1 MSLFRPLGGILPSD
15 DGRAAELEKKRREM
29 REEYVSF
36 LRDKAER
43 YSPQQRSK
51 SIAAVR
57 HEMAQ
62 ERAKELSRHD
72 SRGGF
77 GHANKRDS
85 DIPGRHTNPYHMTDH
100 VTGTWDEDEKGLHE
114 WVKRKGRLQSSA
126 NLHDDL
132 GSRSFSAPVG
142 VGLSIGREETLDEKK
157 QRQSQYRSELRE
169 QIRKKHQ
176 LLESNIEET
185 KPRPIIKKPSPD
197 PSPREATRHYRD
209 KREEQLPNYPSH
221 YYPPSHYYDSSYM
234 PYQSHTPYYYPPFPP
249 YPMPIRGQYYPPQ
262 FQAPDMYNPY
272 LPQERK
278 STPPRISSPSPRQQ
292 EKFREER
299 EVRWEKEDNR
309 TTQKEARTLRSILD
323 EQVREKKERDE
334 REKQKR
340 ANFIL
345 KVESEVYDPWGKP
358 GGGAP
363 LTDATG
369 NVVTERGLLRKSFDG
384 TSPRLS
390 EEEKKMLQQQKQR
403 EELQQQIK
411 EREEEKMRE
420 KFKKQQEEEQE
431 EMRIKNEAERLRQRA
446 LKEMEAEKDHV
457 DEDQSPP
464 SISKPLLSKQELAE
478 QRFKEELEKKKLR
491 EKEEQERLQLLADK
505 MANDIK
511 PEWTRQQSP
520 PIPTLRDNPRLTAP
534 PKSPPIPT
542 LRDNPRPTA
551 PPKSPP
557 IPTLR
562 DNPRPTES
570 PPIPALRHPATPPKS
585 PIPAKLLKNDTT
597 PPALPPQSYSAIA
610 LPQAPPTNHTHFDT
624 PSPEVIKLPPQQ
636 STTDSNVLQNLSILK
651 NQLRKNLP
659 AYKKPDSYPPPIRL
673 KPVIP
678 SPKPQPPAQDTVNT
692 FNQIKYSRPTDSRI
706 SFWCQYPEVPRTNT
720 ALEMQQDALLQHQQQ
735 RNQDP
740 NNIPDITGATR
751 QHLVSKNPSLAPPM
765 PRPPTGQ
772 SLFTV
777 DTLDINGLAA
787 RNEDRARR
795 LEAILN
801 AHHGNQRQDHRAIL
815 DNFMGS
821 LGTGRNERGHQM
833 SASSDVS
840 LDCDTVFQP
849 LPLN

>member
-1 MSLFRPLGGILPSD
+1 MDVTFRPLGGILPSD
-15 DGRAAELEKKRREM
+15 DGRAAEIEKKRREM
-29 REEYVSF
+29 REEYVTF
-36 LRDKAER
+36 LRDKAEHD
-43 YSPQQRSK
+43 SPQQRAK
-51 SIAAVR
+51 SIAEVR

-62 ERAKELSRHD
+62 ERAKELSQHG

-77 GHANKRDS
+77 GRANKRDD
-85 DIPGRHTNPYHMTDH
+85 DIPGTYTKPYHMTDH

-114 WVKRKGRLQSSA
+114 WVKRKGHLQSSV
-126 NLHDDL
+126 HSSDDL
-132 GSRSFSAPVG
+132 GSRSFSAPVAIG
-142 VGLSIGREETLDEKK
+142 FSIGREETLDEKK

-176 LLESNIEET
+176 ILESNIEET

-197 PSPREATRHYRD
+197 TSPREVTRHYRD
-209 KREEQLPNYPSH
+209 KGEQREQLPNYPHH
-221 YYPPSHYYDSSYM
+221 YYPPSHYYDPPYT
-234 PYQSHTPYYYPPFPP
+234 PYQNHTPYYYPPYPP
-249 YPMPIRGQYYPPQ
+249 YPMPMRGPYYPPH
-262 FQAPDMYNPY
+262 FQTPDMYNPY
-272 LPQERK
+272 LPRARQT
-278 STPPRISSPSPRQQ
+278 TPPMARSPSPRQQ
-292 EKFREER
+292 EKVKEKR

-309 TTQKEARTLRSILD
+309 TTQKETRTLRSILD
-323 EQVREKKERDE
+323 EQVREKKEREE

-390 EEEKKMLQQQKQR
+390 EEEKKTLQQQRQR

-411 EREEEKMRE
+411 EKEELKMRE
-420 KFKKQQEEEQE
+420 KLKKQHEEEQE
-431 EMRIKNEAERLRQRA
+431 ETRIKNEVERLHQRA
-446 LKEMEAEKDHV
+446 LKEMETEKESV
-457 DEDQSPP
+457 DEDQPP
-464 SISKPLLSKQELAE
+464 LSVTKPLLSKQELAE

-505 MANDIK
+505 MANDVK
-511 PEWTRQQSP
+511 PDWTRQQSP
-520 PIPTLRDNPRLTAP
+520 PIPTLRDNPHPAP
-534 PKSPPIPT
+534 
-542 LRDNPRPTA
+542 

-570 PPIPALRHPATPPKS
+570 PPVPTLGRPATPPKS
-585 PIPAKLLKNDTT
+585 PPIPAIQSKLLKNETT
-597 PPALPPQSYSAIA
+597 PQALPQSYSAIT
-610 LPQAPPTNHTHFDT
+610 LPQAPPISHTHLDT
-624 PSPEVIKLPPQQ
+624 PSPEVIKLSPQQ

-659 AYKKPDSYPPPIRL
+659 TYKKPDSHPPPIKL
-673 KPVIP
+673 KPIIP
-678 SPKPQPPAQDTVNT
+678 NPKPQPPLQDAVNT
-692 FNQIKYSRPTDSRI
+692 FNQIKYSRPTDSRL
-706 SFWCQYPEVPRTNT
+706 SFWRQYPEPPRTNT
-720 ALEMQQDALLQHQQQ
+720 ALEIQQDALLHHQRQ
-735 RNQDP
+735 RDQDSI
-740 NNIPDITGATR
+740 NVSDITGATR
-751 QHLVSKNPSLAPPM
+751 QRLVSKNPLLAPPM
-765 PRPPTGQ
+765 PRPPSGQ
-772 SLFTV
+772 SSFTV

-801 AHHGNQRQDHRAIL
+801 ARHDNQHQDHRAIL

-821 LGTGRNERGHQM
+821 LRTGSNGRGHQM
-833 SASSDVS
+833 SANSDVS

-849 LPLN
+849 LPL